1 MRVMAEPEVPA
12 ATATR
17 SRERTRRKL
26 LDAAAQV
33 FAEVGL
39 DAASVEAIC
48 ERAGFTRGAF
58 YSNFETKDEL
68 FLELVGNV
76 ARERVDA
83 VRSRVLQL
91 ESEGALGD
99 VPTLA
104 LDIVQRVLDI
114 SADDRLGVLLMNE
127 IRIHAL
133 RNPDLAAAYLQQ
145 EAEMQRGVAQIVS
158 DIGRAKGIEFR
169 VSADE
174 AARIMLL
181 VWEGA
186 AVRAAMAGVDA
197 EGRAVLVGGPG
208 SHLVAALAASDL
220 LIVVPEEV
228 IELAAGESVETI
240 AL

>member
-1 MRVMAEPEVPA
+1 MTDVVA
-12 ATATR
+12 ATTRRREATR
-17 SRERTRRKL
+17 QKL

-83 VRSRVLQL
+83 VRSRVHQL
-91 ESEGALGD
+91 ESEGALGE
-99 VPTLA
+99 VPSLA

-133 RNPDLAAAYLQQ
+133 RDPQLAAAYLSQ
-145 EAEMQRGVAQIVS
+145 EDEMRRSVAQIIE
-158 DIGRAKGIEFR
+158 DIARAKQLRFR
-169 VSADE
+169 IPADE
-174 AARIMLL
+174 AARLMLT

-186 AVRAAMAGVDA
+186 SVRAVMAGLDY
-197 EGRAVLVGGPG
+197 
-208 SHLVAALAASDL
+208 
-220 LIVVPEEV
+220 EEMCRRTNA
-228 IELAAGESVETI
+228 ELARVADLI
-240 AL
+240 IDAPAR

>member
-1 MRVMAEPEVPA
+1 MTDVVA
-12 ATATR
+12 ATTRRREATR
-17 SRERTRRKL
+17 QKL

-91 ESEGALGD
+91 ESEGGLGE
-99 VPTLA
+99 VPALA
-104 LDIVQRVLDI
+104 LEIVQRVLDI

-133 RNPDLAAAYLQQ
+133 RNPRLAAAYLAQ
-145 EAEMQRGVAQIVS
+145 EDEMRRSVAQIIE
-158 DIGRAKGIEFR
+158 DIARAKQLRFR
-169 VSADE
+169 MPADE
-174 AARIMLL
+174 AARLMLT

-186 AVRAAMAGVDA
+186 SVRGVMAGLDY
-197 EGRAVLVGGPG
+197 
-208 SHLVAALAASDL
+208 
-220 LIVVPEEV
+220 EEMCRRTNA
-228 IELAAGESVETI
+228 ELARVADLIIDTP
-240 AL
+240 AP

>member
-1 MRVMAEPEVPA
+1 MRVMADSEV
-12 ATATR
+12 TATR

-39 DAASVEAIC
+39 DAASVEAVC
-48 ERAGFTRGAF
+48 DRAGFTRGAF
-58 YSNFETKDEL
+58 YSNFDSKDEL
-68 FLELVGNV
+68 FLELSGIV
-76 ARERVDA
+76 AGERVEA
-83 VRSRVLQL
+83 VRSRVGEL
-91 ESEGALGD
+91 EEEGRFDPRPAD
-99 VPTLA
+99 A
-104 LDIVQRVLDI
+104 FAIIEQVLDV
-114 SADDRLGVLLMNE
+114 SADDRLGVLLMSE

-133 RNPDLAAAYLQQ
+133 RNPEMAAAYLQQ

-197 EGRAVLVGGPG
+197 EELRRRTSTELA
-208 SHLVAALAASDL
+208 LVAQLT
-220 LIVVPEEV
+220 IVEPPQQ
-228 IELAAGESVETI
+228 
-240 AL
+240 

>member
-1 MRVMAEPEVPA
+1 MTDVVA
-12 ATATR
+12 ATTRRREATR
-17 SRERTRRKL
+17 QKL

-76 ARERVDA
+76 SRERVEA

-91 ESEGALGD
+91 EGEGALGE

-133 RNPDLAAAYLQQ
+133 RDPQLAAAYLSQ
-145 EAEMQRGVAQIVS
+145 EDEMRRSVAQIIE
-158 DIGRAKGIEFR
+158 DIARAKQLRFR
-169 VSADE
+169 IPADE
-174 AARIMLL
+174 AARLMLT

-186 AVRAAMAGVDA
+186 SVRAVMAGLDY
-197 EGRAVLVGGPG
+197 
-208 SHLVAALAASDL
+208 
-220 LIVVPEEV
+220 EEMCRRTNA
-228 IELAAGESVETI
+228 ELARVADLI
-240 AL
+240 IDAPAR